1 MTSTAKQVLAW
12 MRRAILNYGFRRFFF
27 GAAVWIALAMV
38 LWAGAHLMAK
48 GDLAHVLLFGIFVGF
63 ALFAMRLVDRP
74 RRHEMGETWPRLY
87 AARRLL
93 PQPVSWAGA
102 VIRRALGVGL
112 YAVFLWL
119 HLWLFRVSPQT

>member
-1 MTSTAKQVLAW
+1 MRVLATASITALRAIAVSPPPRQIDGANETQAMTSTAKQVLAW

-74 RRHEMGETWPRLY
+74 RRHEMGETW
-87 AARRLL
+87 
-93 PQPVSWAGA
+93 
-102 VIRRALGVGL
+102 
-112 YAVFLWL
+112 
-119 HLWLFRVSPQT
+119 